1 MLVNGKEYV
10 PPPKSKAETIVSAL
24 TESAARFPLANKSD
38 AMRLMRIWNMSY
50 VGVEGRREWYALTG
64 EDQVTTK
71 VLWDYIRAS
80 IMNEGY

>member
-1 MLVNGKEYV
+1 MLVNGEEYI
-10 PPPKSKAETIVSAL
+10 PPPKSKAETLVKAL
-24 TESAARFPLANKSD
+24 TESAVRFPLANKGD
-38 AMRLMRIWNMSY
+38 AMHLMRLWSLPY
-50 VGVEGRREWYALTG
+50 HDAPAKREWHALTG